1 MAALD
6 PPIDREALC
15 RGHYELPGL
24 TIQVEHTI
32 TLIPEQDREC
42 PAGFLFKHRDGR
54 LIAGGVPSGDGAM
67 SWRASRDAGQSWEPA
82 PAWPTYQVHQFDDGD
97 LVGLEGSEDPWLGKT
112 DRAGVYLGRVL
123 RSTDGGQSFTAETV
137 EIFGIPPL
145 SEAESERSGRY
156 VDSYV
161 DHNMVA
167 LSDGSL
173 LAGAHGRF
181 AGNRKQSTYV
191 LRSVD
196 RGRSWHYRATVAADL
211 TPDDHVRIEGFDEP
225 ALLTLPSG
233 EVLCFMRSG
242 GRYDGR
248 HSPLYLSRSADDGRT
263 WGVADPIAD
272 RGVWP
277 NACRM
282 ASGVL
287 AVVYGR
293 PGDWL
298 AFSLDDGHS
307 WIGHF
312 CLHLGPQPW
321 DCGSYDW
328 VEEVAPDTLLAAYGR
343 TDPNNPRMSEVSGT
357 YITVTRT

>member
-1 MAALD
+1 MAASSTEL
-6 PPIDREALC
+6 DRESRC

-42 PAGFLFKHRDGR
+42 PAGFLFKLQDGR
-54 LIAGGVPSGDGAM
+54 LIAGGIPWNDVAM
-67 SWRASRDAGQSWEPA
+67 TWRASDDGGQSWEPS
-82 PAWPTYQVHQFDDGD
+82 PAWPSYQVHQFDDGE
-97 LVGLEGSEDPWLGKT
+97 LLHLMGSADPWLGKT
-112 DRAGVYLGRVL
+112 DRSGVYTARVQ
-123 RSTDGGQSFTAETV
+123 RSTDGGLSHTKEIV
-137 EIFGIPPL
+137 EVSGIPEL
-145 SEAESERSGRY
+145 SEDETERWGHH
-156 VDSYV
+156 VVSYT
-161 DHNMVA
+161 DHNIVE

-173 LAGAHGRF
+173 LAGVHGIF
-181 AGNRKQSTYV
+181 VGNRKQSTYV
-191 LRSVD
+191 IRSDD
-196 RGRSWHYRATVAADL
+196 RGKTWHYRATVATDL
-211 TPDDHVRIEGFDEP
+211 TGDDHVRIEGFDEP
-225 ALLTLPSG
+225 ALLALPNG
-233 EVLCFMRSG
+233 DVLCFMRSG
-242 GRYDGR
+242 GRYDGTYT
-248 HSPLYLSRSADDGRT
+248 PLYLSRSSDDGST

-282 ASGVL
+282 ENGVL
-287 AVVYGR
+287 AVIYGR

-307 WIGHF
+307 WFGHF

-328 VEEVAPDTLLAAYGR
+328 IEEVAPDTLLAAYGR

-357 YITVTRT
+357 FITVTRT

>member
-1 MAALD
+1 M
-6 PPIDREALC
+6 
-15 RGHYELPGL
+15 
-24 TIQVEHTI
+24 
-32 TLIPEQDREC
+32 
-42 PAGFLFKHRDGR
+42 
-54 LIAGGVPSGDGAM
+54 
-67 SWRASRDAGQSWEPA
+67 
-82 PAWPTYQVHQFDDGD
+82 
-97 LVGLEGSEDPWLGKT
+97 
-112 DRAGVYLGRVL
+112 
-123 RSTDGGQSFTAETV
+123 
-137 EIFGIPPL
+137 
-145 SEAESERSGRY
+145 
-156 VDSYV
+156 
-161 DHNMVA
+161 
-167 LSDGSL
+167 
-173 LAGAHGRF
+173 
-181 AGNRKQSTYV
+181 
-191 LRSVD
+191 
-196 RGRSWHYRATVAADL
+196 
-211 TPDDHVRIEGFDEP
+211 RIEGFDEP

-248 HSPLYLSRSADDGRT
+248 HSPLYLSRSSDDGRT

-282 ASGVL
+282 ANGVL
-287 AVVYGR
+287 AVIYGR

-328 VEEVAPDTLLAAYGR
+328 VEEVAPDILLAAYGR

-357 YITVTRT
+357 YLTVTRA